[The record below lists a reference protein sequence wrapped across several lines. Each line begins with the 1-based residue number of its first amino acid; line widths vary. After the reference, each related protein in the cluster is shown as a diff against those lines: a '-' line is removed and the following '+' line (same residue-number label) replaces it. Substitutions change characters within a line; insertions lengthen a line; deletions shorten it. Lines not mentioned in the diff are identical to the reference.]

1 MQIADI
7 LDAAKTKRGLDSDN
21 RLALELVV
29 SRGMVSKW
37 RNGHDAPDVQN
48 AMKLADMAELDRL
61 EVLATCE
68 LHREKD
74 PKRRAYWAMFK
85 PGLRRVAALVTAPVV
100 ALILSSLHSDQT
112 LTSSKSSGSTDYKF
126 PNFLRVFRHKL
137 ISFRVWLFRNGLV
150 SIRGFAPDTPT
161 ELGRYVTSV
170 LPLSEQRSCGVGWV
184 VCFQL
189 TDTLGRL
196 PNPSFASL
204 LPVPPA

>member
-1 MQIADI
+1 MRIADI
-7 LDAAKTKRGLDSDN
+7 LDAAKAKRSLDSDN

-29 SRGMVSKW
+29 SRGMVSAW
-37 RNGHDAPDVQN
+37 RSGEKAPDAQN

-100 ALILSSLHSDQT
+100 ALILSSLHSEQS
-112 LTSSKSSGSTDYKF
+112 LALSESSGSTNYKF
-126 PNFLRVFRHKL
+126 PLNRIAFWHKFMLLRL
-137 ISFRVWLFRNGLV
+137 WLFCNGLV

-161 ELGRYVTSV
+161 ER
-170 LPLSEQRSCGVGWV
+170 
-184 VCFQL
+184 
-189 TDTLGRL
+189 
-196 PNPSFASL
+196 
-204 LPVPPA
+204 